1 MRFVEI
7 TSVALLIG
15 VVLLGVVI
23 LFELAVGCGQISYS
37 ADRTYTTNECLFIPY
52 TPSAGR
58 W

>member
-23 LFELAVGCGQISYS
+23 LFELAVGCGEKTYYE
-37 ADRTYTTNECLFIPY
+37 DRTYTTNECLFIPY